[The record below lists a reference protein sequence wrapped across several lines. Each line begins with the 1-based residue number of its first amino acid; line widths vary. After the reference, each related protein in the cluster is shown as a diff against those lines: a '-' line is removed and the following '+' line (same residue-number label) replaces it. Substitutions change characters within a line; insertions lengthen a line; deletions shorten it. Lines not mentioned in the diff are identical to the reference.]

1 MQKLIFATGNPNK
14 VKEVRHLLGDEFEV
28 GGLQDVNCTE
38 ELPETTPTILG
49 NALQKARYVYEK
61 YGVNC
66 FSEDTGL
73 EIDALNGEPGVHS
86 ARYAGEEK
94 DPQANMELVLRKME
108 GVENR
113 SARFRTVIALLLDGK
128 AYTFEGVAEG
138 VIEKEKSGTGG
149 FGYDPIFRPEGAAFT
164 FAQMDLAQKSAIS
177 HRAKAIAQ
185 LISFLKNTSA

>member
-14 VKEVRHLLGDEFEV
+14 VFEVRNLLGDDFEV
-28 GGLQDVNCTE
+28 GGLQDIGCTE

-49 NALQKARYVYEK
+49 NALQKARFVFEK

-73 EIDALNGEPGVHS
+73 EIDALGGEPGVYS

-94 DPQANMELVLRKME
+94 DPHANMDLVLRKMD
-108 GVENR
+108 GIENR
-113 SARFRTVIALLLDGK
+113 RARFRTVIALLIDGQ

-138 VIEKEKSGTGG
+138 TIEKVKSGTAG
-149 FGYDPIFRPEGAAFT
+149 FGYDPIFRPEGAALT
-164 FAQMDLAQKSAIS
+164 FAQMNLAQKNAVS
-177 HRAKAIAQ
+177 HRAKAIAK
-185 LISFLKNTSA
+185 LISFLKNTSP